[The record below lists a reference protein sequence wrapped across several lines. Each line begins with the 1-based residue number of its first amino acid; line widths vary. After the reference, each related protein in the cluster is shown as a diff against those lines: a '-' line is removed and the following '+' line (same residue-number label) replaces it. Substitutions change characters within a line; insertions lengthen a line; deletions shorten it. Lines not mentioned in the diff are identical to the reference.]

1 MNEKKKTKR
10 QKVVHFKQPLGQT
23 KQMETG
29 NKEKKRRRRRAVVV
43 VKIFSRAEE
52 KQQMGEG
59 RVSGNWY
66 ELVVMVGVWNK
77 RKKNNIYF
85 DVSCLLYPN

>member
-1 MNEKKKTKR
+1 MNEKKKKR
-10 QKVVHFKQPLGQT
+10 QKDKKVVHFKQPLGQT

-29 NKEKKRRRRRAVVV
+29 NKRKKKKRRRRRAVVV

-59 RVSGNWY
+59 DESVGTGMNW
-66 ELVVMVGVWNK
+66 W
-77 RKKNNIYF
+77 
-85 DVSCLLYPN
+85 

>member
-1 MNEKKKTKR
+1 MNEKKKKTKR
-10 QKVVHFKQPLGQT
+10 QKVVHSKQPLGQT

-29 NKEKKRRRRRAVVV
+29 NKRKKKRRRRRAVVV

-59 RVSGNWY
+59 DESVGTGMNW
-66 ELVVMVGVWNK
+66 W
-77 RKKNNIYF
+77 
-85 DVSCLLYPN
+85 

>member
-1 MNEKKKTKR
+1 MKKKKTKD
-10 QKVVHFKQPLGQT
+10 KKLFISNNHWDKPS
-23 KQMETG
+23 KWKPEI
-29 NKEKKRRRRRAVVV
+29 KKKKKRRRRRAVVV

-52 KQQMGEG
+52 KQQMGGG

-77 RKKNNIYF
+77 RKKKHNIF
-85 DVSCLLYPN
+85 